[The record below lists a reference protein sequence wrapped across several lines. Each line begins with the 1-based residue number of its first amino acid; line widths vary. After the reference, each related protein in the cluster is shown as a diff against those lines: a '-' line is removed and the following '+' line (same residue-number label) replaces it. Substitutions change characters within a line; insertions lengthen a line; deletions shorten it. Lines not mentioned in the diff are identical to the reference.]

1 MVFRPYTR
9 RRESLTVCRCHKT
22 KAALSFQVFKDPEC
36 WSGGGLN
43 LWPPTQQTG
52 ALPTE
57 LTRRGLKYLDRVDQA
72 RQAEISVCIEKS
84 WPGQEGDLT
93 IEKGQVTLLAQ
104 PTFCSSCNRSP
115 HFVRKYVP
123 HPSCR
128 ASVSGSPCV
137 SGKQVTFLSSRILLH
152 TNRGFSAPG
161 ASLRGRRRKTR
172 GRRGKRGEGLP
183 RLSNVMRFRGF
194 ATKAPKAIGLTK
206 LKGRPFFPF
215 SSPLFVY
222 TVVLPGDFYCAFR
235 PMICRFLLA
244 PRSLIPV

>member
-1 MVFRPYTR
+1 MT
-9 RRESLTVCRCHKT
+9 
-22 KAALSFQVFKDPEC
+22 
-36 WSGGGLN
+36 
-43 LWPPTQQTG
+43 
-52 ALPTE
+52 LPS
-57 LTRRGLKYLDRVDQA
+57 K
-72 RQAEISVCIEKS
+72 
-84 WPGQEGDLT
+84 
-93 IEKGQVTLLAQ
+93 KGRSPFYPSQL
-104 PTFCSSCNRSP
+104 FCFSCNRSP

-183 RLSNVMRFRGF
+183 RLSNVMTFRRF

-235 PMICRFLLA
+235 PIICRFLLA
-244 PRSLIPV
+244 PRSVIPV

>member
-1 MVFRPYTR
+1 M
-9 RRESLTVCRCHKT
+9 
-22 KAALSFQVFKDPEC
+22 
-36 WSGGGLN
+36 
-43 LWPPTQQTG
+43 
-52 ALPTE
+52 
-57 LTRRGLKYLDRVDQA
+57 
-72 RQAEISVCIEKS
+72 EISVCIEKS

-104 PTFCSSCNRSP
+104 STFCSLCNRSP

-128 ASVSGSPCV
+128 VSVSGSPCV

-161 ASLRGRRRKTR
+161 ASLRSRRRKTS